1 MALREIVTLPE
12 PVLRRKAKPITK
24 FDKELQTLI
33 DDMIETMRDAPGVGL
48 AAPQVGV
55 SERLAVIE
63 YAEEDD
69 DEDGTEGAEKPAK
82 PKQLIVIINPE
93 IVKASE
99 EKVNGI
105 EGCLSIPGLLGE
117 VERHEALQ
125 VKALNRYGKPVKLK
139 VDGWMARIFQ
149 HEIDHLNGVLFTD
162 LATRVWKPTA
172 EEEIPLD

>member
-55 SERLAVIE
+55 SEQLAVIE